1 MGIAAIVGA
10 GIFSTIGL
18 ASYEGGPAVSL
29 LFIFTAFACVF
40 TALAYA
46 QFASTVPVSGS
57 AYTYAY
63 VAFGELFA
71 WIIGWALVLEYAV
84 SNTVI
89 AISWSQYF
97 VSMLEG
103 FGLHIPAWL
112 SMAPGYAYDAVDK
125 MNQHGMSSLTAIDQ
139 HGLAAFNSAPRI
151 GECLLYLIYPRGN
164 YLFGHLA
171 RLYRY

>member
-1 MGIAAIVGA
+1 MISKLFRKMSVDKIMTDAHQGSGLAKALGVRDLVSVGIAAIVGA
-10 GIFSTIGL
+10 GIFSTMGL
-18 ASYEGGPAVSL
+18 ASYEGGPAISL

-84 SNTVI
+84 SNTVV

-97 VSMLEG
+97 V
-103 FGLHIPAWL
+103 
-112 SMAPGYAYDAVDK
+112 
-125 MNQHGMSSLTAIDQ
+125 
-139 HGLAAFNSAPRI
+139 
-151 GECLLYLIYPRGN
+151 
-164 YLFGHLA
+164 
-171 RLYRY
+171 

>member
-1 MGIAAIVGA
+1 MMNKLFRKKSVDRIVADAQQGTGLAKVLGVRDLVSLGIAAIVGA

-18 ASYEGGPAVSL
+18 ASYEGGPAIAL
-29 LFIFTAFACVF
+29 LFVFVAVACVF

-46 QFASTVPVSGS
+46 QCASTVPVSGS

-84 SNTVI
+84 SNTVV

-97 VSMLEG
+97 VSMLGG
-103 FGLHIPAWL
+103 FGIHLPGWMT
-112 SMAPGYAYDAVDK
+112 MAPAYA
-125 MNQHGMSSLTAIDQ
+125 SE
-139 HGLAAFNSAPRI
+139 AF
-151 GECLLYLIYPRGN
+151 
-164 YLFGHLA
+164 A
-171 RLYRY
+171 RLQE